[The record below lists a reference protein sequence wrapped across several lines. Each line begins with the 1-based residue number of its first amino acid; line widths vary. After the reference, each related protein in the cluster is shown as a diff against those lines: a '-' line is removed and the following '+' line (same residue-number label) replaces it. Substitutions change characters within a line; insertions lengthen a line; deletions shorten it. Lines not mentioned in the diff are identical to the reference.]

1 VTLDP
6 AVMTALQ
13 GATRTAVYG
22 ATTLV
27 VGAALFDAVVI
38 SRAIGLTPLEIASAR
53 ARARKIG
60 FVAAIVLVAAY
71 LTRLYLQVIDS
82 FLVAV
87 PSADMIRQL
96 FFLTRDWG
104 HGMLAQIII
113 SALVFCLLLYARRA
127 RSSALGVIAV
137 TAPMAAASV
146 PLTGHAVAHAG
157 SIAVA
162 AQATHV
168 FAAGGWLGTL
178 SVLWLIGRRV
188 QSTASLASIVRAFS
202 PVALTCA
209 GLLGFAGA
217 ATYFLHV
224 GGLDQLLTTPYGLV
238 LVTKIAV
245 FLSASGVGYV
255 NWKHL
260 TPRLMEGGQRARF
273 TQAAALE
280 ISLAVVAILLT
291 AVLTNLPQPGE

>member
-13 GATRTAVYG
+13 GTTRTAVYG
-22 ATTLV
+22 ASTLV
-27 VGAALFDAVVI
+27 VGAALFDAIVM
-38 SRAIGLTPLEIASAR
+38 SRAIGLTPLDVASAR
-53 ARARKIG
+53 ARARGIG
-60 FVAAIVLVAAY
+60 LVAASVLLVAY

-87 PSADMIRQL
+87 PSAEMLRQL

-104 HGMLAQIII
+104 HGMLAQIVI
-113 SALVFCLLLYARRA
+113 SALVLCLLLYARRA
-127 RSSALGVIAV
+127 RSAALGVIAV
-137 TAPMAAASV
+137 TAPMAALSV

-188 QSTASLASIVRAFS
+188 QSTANLASIVHAFS
-202 PVALTCA
+202 PVALTSA
-209 GLLGFAGA
+209 GLLGCAGA

-245 FLSASGVGYV
+245 FFSAAGVGYV

-273 TQAAALE
+273 SQAAALE
-280 ISLAVVAILLT
+280 ISLAIVAIMLT

>member
-1 VTLDP
+1 
-6 AVMTALQ
+6 MTALQ

-27 VGAALFDAVVI
+27 VGAALFDAIVI
-38 SRAIGLTPLEIASAR
+38 SRAIGLTPLEVASAR
-53 ARARKIG
+53 SRARGIG
-60 FVAAIVLVAAY
+60 FVAAIVLLAAY
-71 LTRLYLQVIDS
+71 LTRLYLQVVDS

-87 PSADMIRQL
+87 PSAEMLRQL

-113 SALVFCLLLYARRA
+113 SALVFCLLLYPRRA
-127 RSSALGVIAV
+127 RSSALGIIAV
-137 TAPMAAASV
+137 TAPMAAVSV

-157 SIAVA
+157 SVAVA

-245 FLSASGVGYV
+245 FLSAAGVGYV

-260 TPRLMEGGQRARF
+260 TPRLTEDGQRERF

-291 AVLTNLPQPGE
+291 TVLTNLPQPGE

>member
-1 VTLDP
+1 
-6 AVMTALQ
+6 MTALQ
-13 GATRTAVYG
+13 GTTRTAVYG

-27 VGAALFDAVVI
+27 VGAALFDAIVI
-38 SRAIGLTPLEIASAR
+38 SRAIGLTPLDVASAR
-53 ARARKIG
+53 ARARGIG
-60 FVAAIVLVAAY
+60 LVAASVLLVAY

-87 PSADMIRQL
+87 PSSEMLRQL

-104 HGMLAQIII
+104 HGMLAQIVI
-113 SALVFCLLLYARRA
+113 SALVLCLLLYARGA
-127 RSSALGVIAV
+127 RSAAHRRDCGHGTDGGIVGSAHGTCCRACGQHRRRGAGDTCICRRRLARHVVG
-137 TAPMAAASV
+137 
-146 PLTGHAVAHAG
+146 AVADRPAG
-157 SIAVA
+157 AINGEPGVHRSRL
-162 AQATHV
+162 
-168 FAAGGWLGTL
+168 FA
-178 SVLWLIGRRV
+178 RRV
-188 QSTASLASIVRAFS
+188 
-202 PVALTCA
+202 TCA

-245 FLSASGVGYV
+245 FLSAAGVGYL

-260 TPRLMEGGQRARF
+260 TPRLTEGGQRSRF

>member
-1 VTLDP
+1 
-6 AVMTALQ
+6 MTALQ
-13 GATRTAVYG
+13 GTTRTAVYG

-27 VGAALFDAVVI
+27 VGAALFDAIVI
-38 SRAIGLTPLEIASAR
+38 SRAFGLPPTEAAAAR
-53 ARARKIG
+53 ARARSIG
-60 FVAAIVLVAAY
+60 FVAAMVLLAAY

-87 PSADMIRQL
+87 PSAEMLRQL

-104 HGMLAQIII
+104 HGMLAQIVI
-113 SALVFCLLLYARRA
+113 STLVIGLLIYARRA
-127 RSSALGVIAV
+127 GSSAAAVIAV
-137 TAPMAAASV
+137 TAPMAAVSV

-157 SIAVA
+157 TIAVA

-168 FAAGGWLGTL
+168 LAAGGWLGTL
-178 SVLWLIGRRV
+178 TVLWLIGRRM
-188 QSTASLASIVRAFS
+188 QSTANLASIVHAFS

-209 GLLGFAGA
+209 GFLGCAGA

-224 GGLDQLLTTPYGLV
+224 GGLGQLLTTPYGLV

-245 FLSASGVGYV
+245 FFSAAGVGYV

-280 ISLAVVAILLT
+280 ISLAIVAILLT
-291 AVLTNLPQPGE
+291 TVLTNLPQPGE

>member
-1 VTLDP
+1 
-6 AVMTALQ
+6 MTALQ

-27 VGAALFDAVVI
+27 VGAALFDAIVI
-38 SRAIGLTPLEIASAR
+38 SRAIGLTPLEVASAR
-53 ARARKIG
+53 SRARGIG
-60 FVAAIVLVAAY
+60 FVAAIVLLAAY
-71 LTRLYLQVIDS
+71 LTRLYLQVVDS

-87 PSADMIRQL
+87 PSAEMLRQL

-137 TAPMAAASV
+137 TAPMAAVSV

-157 SIAVA
+157 GIAVA

-178 SVLWLIGRRV
+178 SVLWLIGRRM
-188 QSTASLASIVRAFS
+188 QSTASLAFIVRAFS

-245 FLSASGVGYV
+245 FLSAAGVGYV

-260 TPRLMEGGQRARF
+260 TPRLTEDGQRERF

-291 AVLTNLPQPGE
+291 TVLTNLPQPGE

>member
-1 VTLDP
+1 
-6 AVMTALQ
+6 MTALQ

-22 ATTLV
+22 ASALV
-27 VGAALFDAVVI
+27 VGAALFDAIVI
-38 SRAIGLTPLEIASAR
+38 SRSIGLTPLEVVSAR
-53 ARARKIG
+53 ARARGIG
-60 FVAAIVLVAAY
+60 VVAAIVLLAAY

-87 PSADMIRQL
+87 PSTDMLRQL

-104 HGMLAQIII
+104 HGMLAQIVI
-113 SALVFCLLLYARRA
+113 SALVLCLLLYVRGA
-127 RSSALGVIAV
+127 RSSAISVIAV
-137 TAPMAAASV
+137 TAPMAAVAV

-178 SVLWLIGRRV
+178 SVLWLIGRRMP
-188 QSTASLASIVRAFS
+188 STASLASIVRAFS
-202 PVALTCA
+202 PVALASA

-245 FLSASGVGYV
+245 FLAAAGVGYV

-260 TPRLMEGGQRARF
+260 TPRLTEGGQRARF

-280 ISLAVVAILLT
+280 ISLAIVAILLT
-291 AVLTNLPQPGE
+291 TVLTNLPQPGE

>member
-1 VTLDP
+1 
-6 AVMTALQ
+6 MTALQ

-27 VGAALFDAVVI
+27 VGAALFDAIVI
-38 SRAIGLTPLEIASAR
+38 SRAIGLTPLEVASAR
-53 ARARKIG
+53 ARARAIG
-60 FVAAIVLVAAY
+60 FVAAIVLLAAY

-87 PSADMIRQL
+87 PSAEMLRQL

-104 HGMLAQIII
+104 HGMLAQIIL
-113 SALVFCLLLYARRA
+113 SAFVFCLLLYARRA

-137 TAPMAAASV
+137 TAPMAAVSV

-245 FLSASGVGYV
+245 FLSAAGVGYV

-260 TPRLMEGGQRARF
+260 TPRLTESGQRARF

>member
-1 VTLDP
+1 MAASVL
-6 AVMTALQ
+6 
-13 GATRTAVYG
+13 
-22 ATTLV
+22 LV
-27 VGAALFDAVVI
+27 
-38 SRAIGLTPLEIASAR
+38 
-53 ARARKIG
+53 
-60 FVAAIVLVAAY
+60 AY

-87 PSADMIRQL
+87 PSAEMLRQL

-104 HGMLAQIII
+104 HGMLAQIVI
-113 SALVFCLLLYARRA
+113 SALVLCLLLYARRA
-127 RSSALGVIAV
+127 RPAALGVIAV
-137 TAPMAAASV
+137 TAPMAALSV

-188 QSTASLASIVRAFS
+188 QSTANLASIVRAFS

-245 FLSASGVGYV
+245 FLSAAGVGYV

>member
-1 VTLDP
+1 
-6 AVMTALQ
+6 MTALQ
-13 GATRTAVYG
+13 GTTRTAVYA
-22 ATTLV
+22 ATALV
-27 VGAALFDAVVI
+27 VGAALFDTIVI
-38 SRAIGLTPLEIASAR
+38 SRSRGLTPLEIASAR
-53 ARARKIG
+53 ARARAIG
-60 FVAAIVLVAAY
+60 FVAAIVLLAAY
-71 LTRLYLQVIDS
+71 LARLYLQVIDS

-87 PSADMIRQL
+87 PSADMLRQL

-104 HGMLAQIII
+104 HGMLAQIVV
-113 SALVFCLLLYARRA
+113 SALVLGLLLYVRRA
-127 RSSALGVIAV
+127 HSSGLGLIAI
-137 TAPMAAASV
+137 TAPMAAVAV

-157 SIAVA
+157 SLAVA

-188 QSTASLASIVRAFS
+188 PSTASLASIVRAFS
-202 PVALTCA
+202 PVALTSA
-209 GLLGFAGA
+209 GLLGCAGA

-245 FLSASGVGYV
+245 FLAAAGVGYV